1 MYNIQYY
8 CLSSNKNALIV
19 PWIVLVAGHLADL
32 IIEFNKDH
40 LIKILS
46 RCIGKEI
53 IPRRRPTTCLPTSR
67 PPARRMLTSSHTLVL
82 LEVSIMYMSVAVI
95 YNICILYSKLNIW
108 CICHIQ
114 VRHIVLNIEYIL
126 AKGEHYCTVFTVVI
140 KQNIWGKM

>member
-1 MYNIQYY
+1 MTVVSRTVKQTMFLAFGTYTLYNIQYY

-67 PPARRMLTSSHTLVL
+67 PPARRMLTSSHTPVL
-82 LEVSIMYMSVAVI
+82 LEVSILYIYMSI
-95 YNICILYSKLNIW
+95 YTGPTTCLPTSRPP
-108 CICHIQ
+108 
-114 VRHIVLNIEYIL
+114 VRRMLTSSSH
-126 AKGEHYCTVFTVVI
+126 ASPP
-140 KQNIWGKM
+140 